1 MWLAIVALIILIFAG
16 YKLSET
22 LTNRRSLNLL
32 LALKKYEPE
41 FKNALAEF
49 KNLEKQNWYISDRQY
64 RLWKTKYQNLADSF
78 NPVFYKVKTNN
89 QFKKLVTEFADLFL
103 RGRELVIDKHNE
115 NFVRQESPIIRRILN
130 AKEIQNNNDQVT
142 AIASDEDNT
151 LLVAGA
157 GTGKTTTIL
166 GKLAY
171 LIERLKVEPEA
182 ILLLS
187 FTGRAV
193 QELADRMSKKF
204 PDKNINAQTFHS
216 FGLSIIGKV
225 LGKKPDLA
233 FSTASARQKFL
244 NEQFDSHLKNEQY
257 LNLVIEY
264 FAYYLKPVVLEP
276 GFKNLD
282 DYYKYSKTERNLT
295 LRREPVKS
303 QQEVMIA
310 NFLYINGV
318 NYKYEMPYKYETAN
332 RDYRQYKP
340 DFYLP
345 DYNIYIE
352 HFGIDRHGKVHFTQS
367 ETQNARLSEKYQAEI
382 RWKNELHKEHK
393 TALIET
399 FSYEFAEHNWK
410 EKLTEK
416 LRAFNV
422 GFSRRNTDEIFKS
435 LKEGK
440 TIPEIIELFGTFL
453 DLSKSNGYP
462 PGKLV
467 DIILQRKNAREIAFS
482 EIFIPIF
489 KAYED
494 YLVRNKSID
503 FHDMLIKAASF
514 INEGRHK
521 TNFKYIIID
530 EFQDFSVSKY
540 KLIKAICDQNP
551 DIKLFCVGD
560 DWQSI
565 FRFAGSDIS
574 LMTNFEESYGFTR
587 KNQLVITN
595 RFNNRLAIIS
605 NRFILKNPNQ
615 IQKEVKSGKAGPNDA
630 VEILYKKKRDVEGL
644 LREVFNAINMN
655 GVNKKEYQS
664 VFLLGR
670 YKHNKPDNF
679 LKYQSEFKNL
689 SIEFLTIHAS
699 KGAEADYVIILDVLS
714 GKYGFPSEVTD
725 DPLLEIVLSRGDSYP
740 HAEERRLMYVAMTR
754 ARHKA
759 FIITEDGS
767 QSVFV
772 LELEG
777 SKNTDSEKLTC
788 KECGGDMAKRR
799 GPYGEFWGCSNFPNC
814 TYKINTQNKRRGWR

>member
-1 MWLAIVALIILIFAG
+1 MWFIVIAVIILIFAG
-16 YKLSET
+16 YKLSEI

-32 LALKKYEPE
+32 LALKQYEPD
-41 FKNALAEF
+41 FNRALLEF

-64 RLWKTKYQNLADSF
+64 RLWKTKYQNLADNF
-78 NPVFYKVKTNN
+78 NPVFYKVKTSDP
-89 QFKKLVTEFADLFL
+89 FKKLVTDFADLFF
-103 RGRELVIDKHNE
+103 RGRKLVIDKYNE
-115 NFVRQESPIIRRILN
+115 NFVIQESPTIRKILN
-130 AKEIQNNNDQVT
+130 TKEIQNNNDQVT

-171 LIERLKVEPEA
+171 LIERIKVGPED

-193 QELADRMSKKF
+193 QELADRISSKF
-204 PDKNINAQTFHS
+204 PGKNIKAQTFHS
-216 FGLSIIGKV
+216 FGLSIIGKT

-244 NEQFDSHLKNEQY
+244 NEQFDLHLKDKRY

-295 LRREPVKS
+295 LQKEPVKS

-310 NFLYINGV
+310 NFLYINGI

-345 DYNIYIE
+345 DYDIYIE

-367 ETQNARLSEKYQAEI
+367 EAQNARLSEKYQADI
-382 RWKNELHKEHK
+382 KWKKELHKEHK
-393 TALIET
+393 TTLIEA
-399 FSYEFAEHNWK
+399 FSYEFNEHNWK
-410 EKLTEK
+410 EKLTEQLK
-416 LRAFNV
+416 AHNV
-422 GFSRRNTDEIFKS
+422 RFSERNIDEIFKS

-453 DLSKSNGYP
+453 DLSKSNGYLP
-462 PGKLV
+462 ETLRDK
-467 DIILQRKNAREIAFS
+467 ILQRENAREIAFS
-482 EIFIPIF
+482 EIFIPIL

-494 YLVRNKSID
+494 YLVTNKSID
-503 FHDMLIKAASF
+503 FHDMLIKAAGF

-540 KLIKAICDQNP
+540 KLIKAICDQCP

-595 RFNNRLAIIS
+595 RFNNRLAVIS

-615 IQKEVKSGKAGPNDA
+615 ISKEVKSDNAGPQDA
-630 VEILYKKKRDVEGL
+630 VEILYKRKRDVDGL
-644 LREVFNAINMN
+644 LREIFSTINTDGFSKAN
-655 GVNKKEYQS
+655 RPS

-679 LKYQSEFKNL
+679 LKYQNEFKHL

-699 KGAEADYVIILDVLS
+699 KGTEADYVIIMDVLS

-725 DPLLEIVLSRGDSYP
+725 DPLLEIVLSKSDSYP

-777 SKNTDSEKLTC
+777 SKNTDPEKLTC
-788 KECGGDMAKRR
+788 RDCSGDMVKRR
-799 GPYGEFWGCSNFPNC
+799 GPYGEFWGCSNFPDC
-814 TYKINTQNKRRGWR
+814 TYKINIRSKRRGQ

>member
-1 MWLAIVALIILIFAG
+1 M
-16 YKLSET
+16 
-22 LTNRRSLNLL
+22 NRHSLNLL
-32 LALKKYEPE
+32 LSLKKYEPA
-41 FKNALAEF
+41 FKNALTEF

-103 RGRELVIDKHNE
+103 KGRELVIDKHNE
-115 NFVRQESPIIRRILN
+115 NFVRQESSIIRRILN

-193 QELADRMSKKF
+193 QELADRISKKF

-233 FSTASARQKFL
+233 FSTALARQKFL
-244 NEQFDSHLKNEQY
+244 NEQFDSYLKNEQY

-282 DYYKYSKTERNLT
+282 DYYKYSKTEQNLT

-310 NFLYINGV
+310 NFLYINGI
-318 NYKYEMPYKYETAN
+318 NYKYELPYKHETAN

-345 DYNIYIE
+345 DYDIYIE
-352 HFGIDRHGKVHFTQS
+352 HFGIDRYGRVHFTQS

-382 RWKNELHKEHK
+382 KWKTELHKEHN
-393 TALIET
+393 TTLIET
-399 FSYEFAEHNWK
+399 FSYEFTEHNWK
-410 EKLTEK
+410 EKLTEQLK
-416 LRAFNV
+416 AFNV
-422 GFSRRNTDEIFKS
+422 SFSRRNINEIFKS

-440 TIPEIIELFGTFL
+440 TIPKIIELFGTFL

-462 PGKLV
+462 PEKLV

-494 YLVRNKSID
+494 YLVRSKSID
-503 FHDMLIKAASF
+503 FHDMLIKAAGF
-514 INEGRHK
+514 INEKRHK

-540 KLIKAICDQNP
+540 KLIKAICDQSP

-615 IQKEVKSGKAGPNDA
+615 IQKEVKSDKAGLNDA
-630 VEILYKKKRDVEGL
+630 VEVLYKKKRDVDGL

-655 GVNKKEYQS
+655 GVNKKEYPS

-679 LKYQSEFKNL
+679 LKYQGEFKNL

-777 SKNTDSEKLTC
+777 SKNTGSEKLTC